1 MKEVTF
7 FIEDVFPLIYLKLIA
22 EGAEPMQ
29 LVKHLLV
36 DEMQGAV
43 RGAGQ
48 TVSLQKTNPAT
59 PPNR

>member
-1 MKEVTF
+1 
-7 FIEDVFPLIYLKLIA
+7 
-22 EGAEPMQ
+22 MQ

-59 PPNR
+59 LPNR